1 MNDIHEHTNNQVTET
16 PTEKQLVSACFSYR
30 HDFGLMIK
38 EEAQALLREARHW
51 WGAIAKEINNP
62 SGHPMVN
69 DYVVE
74 SQNENAESVIDGI
87 VAGYYVVQLFGT
99 SDMSIVYSDGRHCF
113 VAGSNTPLPT
123 NVVNAISINPLDLT
137 TGFGPYKYL
146 SDLD

>member
-1 MNDIHEHTNNQVTET
+1 
-16 PTEKQLVSACFSYR
+16 
-30 HDFGLMIK
+30 
-38 EEAQALLREARHW
+38 
-51 WGAIAKEINNP
+51 
-62 SGHPMVN
+62 MVN

-113 VAGSNTPLPT
+113 VAGRNTPLPT